1 MTVSKK
7 DFILQA
13 KSIKLIDNM
22 EHRKQSAILFADLN
36 AKSNPR
42 FKKHIS
48 FKACDIPEEIIKEIA

>member
-1 MTVSKK
+1 MTVSRK
-7 DFILQA
+7 DFIQQA

-42 FKKHIS
+42 FKRNMF
-48 FKACDIPEEIIKEIA
+48 FKACDIPAEIIKEIA